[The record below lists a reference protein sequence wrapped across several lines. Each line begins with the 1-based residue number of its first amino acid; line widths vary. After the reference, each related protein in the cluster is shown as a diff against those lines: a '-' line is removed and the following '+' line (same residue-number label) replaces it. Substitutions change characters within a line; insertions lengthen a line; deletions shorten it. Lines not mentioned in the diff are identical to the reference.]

1 LRDICCED
9 GGGCFIVKYV
19 LEFIMP
25 EDKDEHY
32 TAINAWRYRGAL
44 EGLLNQHI
52 RSQLKYCEITDEVR
66 EALEKVREFVLQ
78 ELDGVEI

>member
-1 LRDICCED
+1 MRATL
-9 GGGCFIVKYV
+9 GFA
-19 LEFIMP
+19 LP
-25 EDKDEHY
+25 EEQEEHY
-32 TAINAWRYRGAL
+32 TAINAWKYRGAL

-52 RSQLKYCEITDEVR
+52 RSQLKYGEITDEVR